1 MHETDWTPEN
11 HYDIPNS
18 LKDAICFFIIGNVI
32 KKLRNIK
39 PIHNSMLINV
49 STWKETNRSVR
60 SQVQDYLND
69 ISAEYALGDNNSK
82 IKNKFQ
88 LIWSQEFDGKINE
101 KYINPPRKII
111 WDEIENLIPGEL
123 RKIQTLLITG
133 DNDYLD
139 YAKNKS
145 VSIIAVGAIK
155 LSRGIT
161 LEGLSVSYFLK
172 KSVTSSAD
180 TVTQMGR
187 WFGYR
192 PRYEDICRLYLT
204 EFLLDDFREYYE
216 AEEDLRNQLLK
227 MDRKGLTPTE
237 VGLMIKMKRPT
248 APNKSRHTERHR
260 INRNFSGKF
269 KQLIFI
275 NIKIIEIS
283 EQQNLCSIN

>member
-1 MHETDWTPEN
+1 M
-11 HYDIPNS
+11 
-18 LKDAICFFIIGNVI
+18 
-32 KKLRNIK
+32 
-39 PIHNSMLINV
+39 
-49 STWKETNRSVR
+49 
-60 SQVQDYLND
+60 
-69 ISAEYALGDNNSK
+69 
-82 IKNKFQ
+82 
-88 LIWSQEFDGKINE
+88 
-101 KYINPPRKII
+101 
-111 WDEIENLIPGEL
+111 IPGEL

-237 VGLMIKMKRPT
+237 FGLMIKMKRPT
-248 APNKSRHTERHR
+248 APNKSRHTENR
-260 INRNFSGKF
+260 INRNFM
-269 KQLIFI
+269 
-275 NIKIIEIS
+275 E
-283 EQQNLCSIN
+283 NLNN